1 MYFLLLKQ
9 LRKFCCFS
17 SITAPE
23 IPQSSLKLGES
34 NYVVSGKQFG
44 GHFLLVSSLAILP
57 VYLCEIIAFKLRKPE
72 IRTRQLLFDHVMFL
86 FCIIWC
92 LYRGRFGKVAS
103 QTLHQNLIYQNFG
116 NVHVLVLYYQNF
128 GTKHKKRP
136 SLPLPNNARVENL
149 TIL

>member
-57 VYLCEIIAFKLRKPE
+57 VYLCEIIAFKLRNQKSGRVNCYL
-72 IRTRQLLFDHVMFL
+72 IMSCFYFALYDACIGAGLVRWQAKHSIKTLFTKILGMSMYSS
-86 FCIIWC
+86 CIIKILALSTKKGL
-92 LYRGRFGKVAS
+92 LYLF
-103 QTLHQNLIYQNFG
+103 QI
-116 NVHVLVLYYQNF
+116 
-128 GTKHKKRP
+128 
-136 SLPLPNNARVENL
+136 
-149 TIL
+149 ILGWRT